1 MKTNKKPEV
10 KMYEVPEMLRTI
22 IIYCDLTKDI
32 VSLHSNLL
40 WEICREGKIDVLEW
54 KKRIEGTWFI
64 MSKEYHILFQGTHE
78 ECIASLSYVNRVEKG
93 NIVSAKNVIQD
104 VIDKKIEYPFPEYE
118 AVDILLCNKR

>member
-22 IIYCDLTKDI
+22 IIYCDLMKDRVI
-32 VSLHSNLL
+32 TQCDLL
-40 WEICREGKIDVLEW
+40 WGICREGKIDISKW
-54 KKRIEGTWFI
+54 KKQIEGTWFI
-64 MSKEYHILFQGTHE
+64 MTKKNHILFEGTQE
-78 ECIASLSYVNRVEKG
+78 ECIASFSYVNRVKKG

-104 VIDKKIEYPFPEYE
+104 VIDKKTKYPFPEYE